1 MRGAGV
7 NHYGKMVNL
16 LYPWCLGAL
25 VHVSLVPDYK
35 DQWKLEP
42 SRGQEFIILYLFS
55 VLSYNLSPLDIPEY
69 VLCIKL
75 LFKTVI
81 QNKHQG
87 TPGIYED
94 KSFSNQKLTPSA
106 LMMNNVWK
114 PTVYSCLERSKR
126 SFKKSSF
133 GHSIKIWQDYFEM
146 FPSCFALRII

>member
-94 KSFSNQKLTPSA
+94 
-106 LMMNNVWK
+106 
-114 PTVYSCLERSKR
+114 
-126 SFKKSSF
+126 
-133 GHSIKIWQDYFEM
+133 
-146 FPSCFALRII
+146 